1 MKENLKEV
9 YTQRTDSCD
18 MANSVEFTALMNKYK
33 CAIMEVETKL
43 NVLDAEFSLNYD
55 RNPFESIETRL
66 KSPAS
71 IMEKLKRK
79 GFEPTLENIEKNL
92 FDVAG
97 VRVVCAFQ
105 EDIYKLAE
113 LLTGQDDIRLLRTKD
128 YIQHPKENGYR
139 SLHLILEV
147 PIFLADGKEYMKVEV
162 QFRTIA
168 MDFWASLEHKIY
180 YKFEGNAPDYIS
192 RDLRECAKMVSELD
206 EKMLSLNEAIQACI
220 VQEDNR
226 DSMDEVLE
234 NVIGNRKENKL
245 PHLEAAGG

>member
-1 MKENLKEV
+1 MKENLKEI

-18 MANSVEFTALMNKYK
+18 MANSVEFTALMNQYK

-71 IMEKLKRK
+71 IIEKLKRK
-79 GFEPTLENIEKNL
+79 
-92 FDVAG
+92 AG
-97 VRVVCAFQ
+97 IRVVCAFQ

-128 YIQHPKENGYR
+128 YIQNPKENGYR
-139 SLHLILEV
+139 SLHLILEI
-147 PIFLADGKEYMKVEV
+147 PIFLADGKRYMKVEV

-168 MDFWASLEHKIY
+168 MDFWASVDHRLR
-180 YKFEGNAPDYIS
+180 YKKEIDDEGEIQRKLKRCATIIS
-192 RDLRECAKMVSELD
+192 QLD
-206 EKMLSLNEAIQACI
+206 QEMQDIRNMIEKSNGKTE
-220 VQEDNR
+220 
-226 DSMDEVLE
+226 
-234 NVIGNRKENKL
+234 
-245 PHLEAAGG
+245 

>member
-9 YTQRTDSCD
+9 YIQRTDSCD

-71 IMEKLKRK
+71 ILEKLKRR

-105 EDIYKLAE
+105 EDIYRLAE

-139 SLHLILEV
+139 SLHLILEI

-168 MDFWASLEHKIY
+168 MDFWASVDHRLR
-180 YKFEGNAPDYIS
+180 YKKEIDDECEIQKKLKRCATVIS
-192 RDLRECAKMVSELD
+192 QLD
-206 EKMLSLNEAIQACI
+206 QEMQDIRNMIEKSN
-220 VQEDNR
+220 
-226 DSMDEVLE
+226 
-234 NVIGNRKENKL
+234 G
-245 PHLEAAGG
+245 

>member
-18 MANSVEFTALMNKYK
+18 MANSVKFTALMNKYK

-168 MDFWASLEHKIY
+168 MDFWASVDHRLR
-180 YKFEGNAPDYIS
+180 YKKEIDDEGEIQKKLK
-192 RDLRECAKMVSELD
+192 RCATVISELD
-206 EKMLSLNEAIQACI
+206 QEMQDIRNMIEKSNGQK
-220 VQEDNR
+220 Q
-226 DSMDEVLE
+226 
-234 NVIGNRKENKL
+234 KPKYT
-245 PHLEAAGG
+245 

>member
-1 MKENLKEV
+1 MKENLKEI

-18 MANSVEFTALMNKYK
+18 MANSVEFTALMNQYK

-79 GFEPTLENIEKNL
+79 GLEPTLENIEEHL

-97 VRVVCAFQ
+97 IRVVCAFQ

-128 YIQHPKENGYR
+128 YIQNPKENGYR
-139 SLHLILEV
+139 SLHLILEI
-147 PIFLADGKEYMKVEV
+147 PIFLADGKRYRKV
-162 QFRTIA
+162 
-168 MDFWASLEHKIY
+168 
-180 YKFEGNAPDYIS
+180 
-192 RDLRECAKMVSELD
+192 
-206 EKMLSLNEAIQACI
+206 
-220 VQEDNR
+220 
-226 DSMDEVLE
+226 
-234 NVIGNRKENKL
+234 
-245 PHLEAAGG
+245 

>member
-97 VRVVCAFQ
+97 IRVVCAFP
-105 EDIYKLAE
+105 EGIYKLGG

-168 MDFWASLEHKIY
+168 MDFWASLEHKLQ
-180 YKFEGNAPDYIS
+180 YKKNIPESQAKFLKDELYDCAQQSAALDKRMQNIRNIIAESKSEEEAKQDFLPVFM
-192 RDLRECAKMVSELD
+192 RD
-206 EKMLSLNEAIQACI
+206 
-220 VQEDNR
+220 
-226 DSMDEVLE
+226 
-234 NVIGNRKENKL
+234 G
-245 PHLEAAGG
+245 

>member
-1 MKENLKEV
+1 MKENLKEI

-18 MANSVEFTALMNKYK
+18 MANSVEFTALMNQYK

-71 IMEKLKRK
+71 IIEKLKRK
-79 GFEPTLENIEKNL
+79 GLEPTLENIEEHL

-97 VRVVCAFQ
+97 IRVVCAFQ

-128 YIQHPKENGYR
+128 YIQNPKENGYR
-139 SLHLILEV
+139 SLHLILEI
-147 PIFLADGKEYMKVEV
+147 PIFLADGKRYMKVEV

-168 MDFWASLEHKIY
+168 MDFWASLEHQLR
-180 YKFEGNAPDYIS
+180 YKSDVEIPEHVSD
-192 RDLRECAKMVSELD
+192 DLKKCADVIAETDQEMQRIAKEL
-206 EKMLSLNEAIQACI
+206 K
-220 VQEDNR
+220 
-226 DSMDEVLE
+226 VL
-234 NVIGNRKENKL
+234 
-245 PHLEAAGG
+245 

>member
-1 MKENLKEV
+1 MKENLKEI

-18 MANSVEFTALMNKYK
+18 MANSVEFTALMNQYK

-79 GFEPTLENIEKNL
+79 GLEPTLENIEEHL

-97 VRVVCAFQ
+97 IRVVCAFQ

-128 YIQHPKENGYR
+128 YIQNPKENGYR
-139 SLHLILEV
+139 SLHLILEI
-147 PIFLADGKEYMKVEV
+147 PIFLADGKRYMKVEV

-168 MDFWASLEHKIY
+168 MDFWASVDHKLK
-180 YKFEGNAPDYIS
+180 YKKNVKNPEMIVGELRKCADIISSVDQRMQEIRTMIEEGEID
-192 RDLRECAKMVSELD
+192 D
-206 EKMLSLNEAIQACI
+206 
-220 VQEDNR
+220 
-226 DSMDEVLE
+226 
-234 NVIGNRKENKL
+234 
-245 PHLEAAGG
+245 

>member
-9 YTQRTDSCD
+9 YTQRTDSSD
-18 MANSVEFTALMNKYK
+18 LANSVEFTALMNKYK

-79 GFEPTLENIEKNL
+79 GFEPTLENIENNL

-128 YIQHPKENGYR
+128 YIQHPKDNGYR
-139 SLHLILEV
+139 ESSSDSGSADISGGRQRIYESGSPV
-147 PIFLADGKEYMKVEV
+147 PDDRHGFLGKCGS
-162 QFRTIA
+162 Q
-168 MDFWASLEHKIY
+168 ASLQK
-180 YKFEGNAPDYIS
+180 GD
-192 RDLRECAKMVSELD
+192 
-206 EKMLSLNEAIQACI
+206 
-220 VQEDNR
+220 
-226 DSMDEVLE
+226 
-234 NVIGNRKENKL
+234 
-245 PHLEAAGG
+245 

>member
-79 GFEPTLENIEKNL
+79 GFE
-92 FDVAG
+92 
-97 VRVVCAFQ
+97 R
-105 EDIYKLAE
+105 
-113 LLTGQDDIRLLRTKD
+113 
-128 YIQHPKENGYR
+128 
-139 SLHLILEV
+139 
-147 PIFLADGKEYMKVEV
+147 
-162 QFRTIA
+162 
-168 MDFWASLEHKIY
+168 
-180 YKFEGNAPDYIS
+180 
-192 RDLRECAKMVSELD
+192 
-206 EKMLSLNEAIQACI
+206 
-220 VQEDNR
+220 
-226 DSMDEVLE
+226 
-234 NVIGNRKENKL
+234 
-245 PHLEAAGG
+245 

>member
-128 YIQHPKENGYR
+128 YIQHPK
-139 SLHLILEV
+139 
-147 PIFLADGKEYMKVEV
+147 ADGKEYMKVEV

-168 MDFWASLEHKIY
+168 MDFWASVDHRLR
-180 YKFEGNAPDYIS
+180 YKKEIDDEGEIQKKLK
-192 RDLRECAKMVSELD
+192 RCATVISELD
-206 EKMLSLNEAIQACI
+206 QEMQDIRNMIEKSNGQK
-220 VQEDNR
+220 QKPR
-226 DSMDEVLE
+226 YT
-234 NVIGNRKENKL
+234 
-245 PHLEAAGG
+245 

>member
-1 MKENLKEV
+1 MKENLKEI

-18 MANSVEFTALMNKYK
+18 MANSVEFTALMNQYK

-79 GFEPTLENIEKNL
+79 GLEPTLENIEEHL

-97 VRVVCAFQ
+97 IRVVCAFQ

-128 YIQHPKENGYR
+128 YIQNPKENGYR
-139 SLHLILEV
+139 SLHLILEI
-147 PIFLADGKEYMKVEV
+147 PIFLADGKRYMKVEV

-168 MDFWASLEHKIY
+168 MDFWASLEHQLR
-180 YKFEGNAPDYIS
+180 YKKHLENAEEIS
-192 RDLRECAKMVSELD
+192 RELRDCADKITSLDYRMQELRGKIEYAD
-206 EKMLSLNEAIQACI
+206 
-220 VQEDNR
+220 
-226 DSMDEVLE
+226 
-234 NVIGNRKENKL
+234 
-245 PHLEAAGG
+245 

>member
-1 MKENLKEV
+1 MNENLKTSDLALELG
-9 YTQRTDSCD
+9 RGLE
-18 MANSVEFTALMNKYK
+18 NSVEFTALMNKYK

-97 VRVVCAFQ
+97 IRVVCAFQ

-168 MDFWASLEHKIY
+168 MDFWASVDHRLR
-180 YKFEGNAPDYIS
+180 YKKEIDDEGEIQKKLK
-192 RDLRECAKMVSELD
+192 RCATVISELD
-206 EKMLSLNEAIQACI
+206 QEMQDIRNMIEKSNGQK
-220 VQEDNR
+220 QKPR
-226 DSMDEVLE
+226 YT
-234 NVIGNRKENKL
+234 
-245 PHLEAAGG
+245 

>member
-97 VRVVCAFQ
+97 IRVVCAFQ

-139 SLHLILEV
+139 SLHSDSGGPDLSGRRKGIYESGGAV
-147 PIFLADGKEYMKVEV
+147 PYDRHGFLGKRGSPSPLQKGD
-162 QFRTIA
+162 R
-168 MDFWASLEHKIY
+168 
-180 YKFEGNAPDYIS
+180 
-192 RDLRECAKMVSELD
+192 
-206 EKMLSLNEAIQACI
+206 
-220 VQEDNR
+220 
-226 DSMDEVLE
+226 
-234 NVIGNRKENKL
+234 
-245 PHLEAAGG
+245 